1 MQYSMKKKE
10 MGLALEQLCGKNVS
24 RNDAMRKLLF
34 EEVWGRGAKLTPQPS
49 ILAYFQVT
57 DGVELWH

>member
-1 MQYSMKKKE
+1 